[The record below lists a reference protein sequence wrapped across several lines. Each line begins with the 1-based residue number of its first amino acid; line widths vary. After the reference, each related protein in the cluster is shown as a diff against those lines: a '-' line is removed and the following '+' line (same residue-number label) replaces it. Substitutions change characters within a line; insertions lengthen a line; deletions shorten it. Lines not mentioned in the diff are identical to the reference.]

1 MKDYLKNSFE
11 RSLKERKEY
20 YLYDVPVYI
29 LNPLPP
35 HIDFNEVLED
45 LKSLVPYVFLEGLEG
60 IYVGEFPELKD
71 RDIQAMLKD
80 GAIYLSSFKDLP
92 SITNEIIVKDIVH
105 ELAHL
110 LEDRDYYEIYG
121 DGTVEAEYV
130 GKKKKLVDI
139 LRANGISFNGM
150 GALFFSDE
158 NVDELDDFLYK
169 QLGYESLSSIT
180 PGLFLNPYAVTSI
193 REYFASGFEEYILG
207 DVYYLR
213 EISPQLYQ
221 TIDKIMEN
229 NDGF

>member
-92 SITNEIIVKDIVH
+92 GITNEIIVKDIVH

-121 DGTVEAEYV
+121 DGTVETEYV

-139 LRANGISFNGM
+139 LRANGISF
-150 GALFFSDE
+150 
-158 NVDELDDFLYK
+158 
-169 QLGYESLSSIT
+169 I
-180 PGLFLNPYAVTSI
+180 
-193 REYFASGFEEYILG
+193 
-207 DVYYLR
+207 
-213 EISPQLYQ
+213 
-221 TIDKIMEN
+221 
-229 NDGF
+229 

>member
-207 DVYYLR
+207 DVYYLK